1 MDLVLDEVS
10 KIKVF
15 KHTKGTGLG
24 LRAWGEC
31 HISLFKTALSATSLI
46 ATIRHSQ
53 PWVDYGYDD
62 NWYPAEIFKTL
73 ADSDDDT
80 EEFKIEKITD
90 YKRVH
95 NQVSY

>member
-1 MDLVLDEVS
+1 
-10 KIKVF
+10 
-15 KHTKGTGLG
+15 
-24 LRAWGEC
+24 LRRSERSSPNAVR
-31 HISLFKTALSATSLI
+31 HPPTSP